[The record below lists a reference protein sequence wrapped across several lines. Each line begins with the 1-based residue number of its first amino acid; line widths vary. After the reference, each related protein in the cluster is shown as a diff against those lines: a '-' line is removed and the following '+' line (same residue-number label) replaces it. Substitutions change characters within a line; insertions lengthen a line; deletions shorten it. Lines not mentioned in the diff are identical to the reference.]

1 MKKFLLV
8 ITFLVITCTPL
19 FSFFN
24 PNFSYRNIATENS
37 YGIVMEDDWV
47 EYIIIDGQWYKITHY
62 SDGAIDVVPVAH
74 PPDD

>member
-8 ITFLVITCTPL
+8 TTFLAITCTPL

-24 PNFSYRNIATENS
+24 PNLSSCNIPANNS
-37 YGIVMEDDWV
+37 YGILMEDEWV
-47 EYIIIDGQWYKITHY
+47 EYIMIDGQWYKITHY
-62 SDGAIDVVPVAH
+62 SDGLIGVVPVAH